1 MDNRRE
7 PPEAAMNTVIDLGAE
22 MLVDQSTIRDPYVR
36 LLTAAVGMKLVRGS
50 PWVAINKRVAALFG
64 TLPGSSARSGD
75 RARSQ
80 KTRPD
85 CPEIERPGAGIGC
98 ASDALTRFL
107 RP

>member
-1 MDNRRE
+1 MDNRCE

-36 LLTAAVGMKLVRGS
+36 LLTTAVGMKLVRGS

-64 TLPGSSARSGD
+64 TPPGNSAPLRD
-75 RARSQ
+75 QARSQ

-85 CPEIERPGAGIGC
+85 SGNRAPPEGVGL

-107 RP
+107 RS